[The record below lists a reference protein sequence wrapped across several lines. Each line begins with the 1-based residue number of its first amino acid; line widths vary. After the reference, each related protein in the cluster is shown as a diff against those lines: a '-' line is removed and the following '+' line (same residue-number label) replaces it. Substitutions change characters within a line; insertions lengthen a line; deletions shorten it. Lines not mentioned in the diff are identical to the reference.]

1 MECGDTLVR
10 VLHGTTRPRSDDC
23 RANFSVATFWTLCDR
38 IESDF
43 GNLQGIAIGNRE
55 VAHSARGVMAR
66 ITLCLINQ
74 KGGCGKSST
83 CFHLSGA
90 FAALGY
96 SVLLIDADP
105 QGSLSQGFL
114 GSDTVENLPASETL
128 AALFDESCFFL
139 DQQRLIRP
147 TGFDN
152 ISIVPTNQHLAN
164 YNAPRPEQAG
174 MLQFVVRE
182 FLDAHDHYDVVLID
196 CPPNLYQCSWNAM
209 IAADYVVIPVP
220 PEDFGTQGLRAVH
233 QAIDNARQLNPNL
246 RRLGHLVT
254 RADKRL
260 LVHRSYEER
269 LRELYREMVLDTTVP
284 EASAFKVALACRQPV
299 EAYSSKSGAAVTMR
313 ELVQEIITRIAHRS
327 NKRVTA

>member
-1 MECGDTLVR
+1 
-10 VLHGTTRPRSDDC
+10 
-23 RANFSVATFWTLCDR
+23 
-38 IESDF
+38 
-43 GNLQGIAIGNRE
+43 
-55 VAHSARGVMAR
+55 MAR

-83 CFHLSGA
+83 CFHLAGA

-96 SVLLIDADP
+96 SVLLVDADP

-128 AALFDESCFFL
+128 AALFDETCFFL

-147 TGFDN
+147 TGFDG
-152 ISIVPTNQHLAN
+152 ISIVPANQHLAGF
-164 YNAPRPEQAG
+164 NAPRPEQAG
-174 MLQFVVRE
+174 MIQFVVRD
-182 FLDAHDHYDVVLID
+182 FLEQQDAYDVVLID

-233 QAIDNARQLNPNL
+233 QAIDNARQLNPSL

-254 RADKRL
+254 RYDKRL

-299 EAYSSKSGAAVTMR
+299 QFYSAKSAAAATMR
-313 ELVQEIITRIAHRS
+313 ELVQELVTRIAQKAK
-327 NKRVTA
+327 KRTVA